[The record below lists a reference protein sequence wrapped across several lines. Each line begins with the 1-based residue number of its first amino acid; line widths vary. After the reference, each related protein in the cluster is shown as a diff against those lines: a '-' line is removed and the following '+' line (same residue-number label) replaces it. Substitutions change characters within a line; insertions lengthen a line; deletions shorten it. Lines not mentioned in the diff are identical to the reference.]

1 MPIGYEILEDG
12 TLKVDPAA
20 QLPEVLD
27 LLIVGGG
34 PAGTA
39 AALRAR
45 EHGLKALVI
54 DRDDIM
60 SRIRDYSKDKLI
72 YPNYGGEDT
81 MRFPKGGEL
90 ISELPFS
97 PIDKDELCAAWKTLY
112 LKHALAAQ
120 VGVELMGLEPD
131 QDHQGCWKASV
142 FNHNLKEEQ
151 ELRARHVVLAIGRGV
166 PRTFDI
172 PGNTM
177 GIHYRLADAEDFAD
191 GPVCV
196 VGGGTSAAEAVIAIS
211 RAKIAAGDSSAIY
224 WSYRGD
230 KMPRVS
236 KALNEEFF
244 EAFVLNGNIRYCPRS
259 EPAAVLSGEDHKEYL
274 AIRVDRRLIE
284 GRPSETLH
292 YEFPKDRCIA
302 CIGED
307 IPEKFL
313 NGMGIRMASPSGG
326 KKKFMVVDPVLQSE
340 QPGVYMIGDILS
352 QYYLRAEPPSP
363 DQDDSERVRHPGNIK
378 SAVRD
383 GVFIAD
389 VIQDRLQGGTGK
401 SVKVEDAP
409 EEAGSRPFVSPV
421 EGDEEDYDDNIR
433 PAVDEPAW
441 LIRVQPGGIEDAR
454 YGVRGQGPTTIGRS
468 DCDIEL
474 ADDPLVSQQH
484 ASITRTSDG
493 FLLRDDG
500 SANGVFLMLNP
511 DHEREVFKGDLIGV
525 GQHFLLL
532 GEREK
537 GFYAALYNAQG
548 EMVKR
553 HDLQEGEVAILG
565 RQGPDIIPDKDD
577 HTLSRR
583 HLKILVREGQIFVRD
598 LYSSNGSALRI
609 REAILQHQDRFRIGQ
624 SHFTFALKQA
634 PPKKKEKKKLV
645 SSTQAG
651 VEPAPERPPEEVT
664 VTIDG
669 RSYPMAGKTLLEVAE
684 ENDLDIE
691 ASCRNGTCGIDP
703 VKIVSGQEYLNPCDE
718 DEVATLEQNGMQC
731 GSHRYACK
739 VRAHGPVVVKL
750 LD

>member
-1 MPIGYEILEDG
+1 MTVGYEILEDG
-12 TLKVDPAA
+12 TLKLDPPAD
-20 QLPEVLD
+20 LPEVLD

-45 EHGLKALVI
+45 ERGMTALVI

-90 ISELPFS
+90 VSQLPFA
-97 PIDKDELCAAWKTLY
+97 PIDKDELCSSWKSLY
-112 LKHALAAQ
+112 LKHAIPAR
-120 VGVELMGLEPD
+120 VGLELMGVEPD
-131 QDHQGCWKASV
+131 ASEPGVWKASLYS
-142 FNHNLKEEQ
+142 HKLKREE

-177 GIHYRLADAEDFAD
+177 GIHYRLADAEDFVE

-211 RAKIAAGDSSAIY
+211 RAKIKAGDETAIY
-224 WSYRGD
+224 WSYRGE

-259 EPAAVLSGEDHKEYL
+259 EPAAVLTGDDHQEYL
-274 AIRVDRRLIE
+274 AIRTDRRKIE
-284 GRPSETLH
+284 GRPSEAVHL
-292 YEFPKDRCIA
+292 EFPKERCIA

-313 NGMGIRMASPSGG
+313 DGMGIRMAAPGG

-340 QPGVYMIGDILS
+340 QAGVYMIGDILS
-352 QYYLRAEPPSP
+352 QYYLCAEPPSP
-363 DQDDSERVRHPGNIK
+363 EAEDLERRRHPGNIK

-389 VIQDRLQGGTGK
+389 VVYDRLQGGSGK
-401 SVKVEDAP
+401 SVQVEDAE
-409 EEAGSRPFVSPV
+409 EEAGAKPFVSPV
-421 EGDEEDYDDNIR
+421 EGGDDDYDDNVR
-433 PAVDEPAW
+433 PAADEPAW

-454 YGVRGQGPTTIGRS
+454 FGVRGSGPTTIGRS

-474 ADDPLVSQQH
+474 PDDPLVSQQH
-484 ASITRTSDG
+484 ASITRTAEG

-500 SANGVFLMLNP
+500 STNGVFLMLDP
-511 DHEREVFKGDLIGV
+511 DQEREVFKGDLIAI
-525 GQHFLLL
+525 GQHFLLF
-532 GEREK
+532 GDREG
-537 GFYAALYNAQG
+537 GFYVGVYDSKGQMLERCDLEDG
-548 EMVKR
+548 EIV
-553 HDLQEGEVAILG
+553 LVG

-583 HLKILVREGQIFVRD
+583 HLKILVREGQVFVRD

-609 REAILQHQDRFRIGQ
+609 RESVLGHQDRFRIGQ
-624 SHFTFALKQA
+624 SQFIFALKDA

-645 SSTQAG
+645 SSTQPG
-651 VEPAPERPPEEVT
+651 VETAPERPPEEVT
-664 VTIDG
+664 VTVDG
-669 RSYPMAGKTLLEVAE
+669 QSYSMAGKTLLEVAE
-684 ENDLDIE
+684 EHDLDIE

-718 DEVATLEQNGMQC
+718 DEAATLQQNGLKC
-731 GSHRYACK
+731 GRHRYACK
-739 VRAHGPVVVKL
+739 ARAHGPIVVEL
-750 LD
+750 MD